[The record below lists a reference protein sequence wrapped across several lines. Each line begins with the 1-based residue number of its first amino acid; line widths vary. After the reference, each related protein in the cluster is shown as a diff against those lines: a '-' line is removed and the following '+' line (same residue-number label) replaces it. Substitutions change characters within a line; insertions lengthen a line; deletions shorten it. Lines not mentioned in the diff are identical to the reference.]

1 MVVCQQ
7 RTQTEAISWYQWIYV
22 YSVAVVF
29 CGAFY
34 HPWSSYMNAVFVW
47 LVFSSSS
54 ESSAETDNEQA
65 QDNTRNATFS
75 NKTSN
80 SIWSVVG
87 SAPSS
92 GEAQHSVG
100 SEGSA
105 LPLPAWL
112 DASSQDSS
120 AADARVQSI
129 RDIIRVGKLI
139 FVFFRISCSYN
150 LFAFECI
157 LLFGVCF

>member
-1 MVVCQQ
+1 M
-7 RTQTEAISWYQWIYV
+7 
-22 YSVAVVF
+22 
-29 CGAFY
+29 
-34 HPWSSYMNAVFVW
+34 
-47 LVFSSSS
+47 FSSSS

-75 NKTSN
+75 NKTSS

-139 FVFFRISCSYN
+139 FVFFGYLAVIIYLLLS
-150 LFAFECI
+150 AFYILECVFKNPCFQLHSGY
-157 LLFGVCF
+157 LLAW

>member
-1 MVVCQQ
+1 MDFALYWWMVVCQQ

-65 QDNTRNATFS
+65 QDNTRNATFF
-75 NKTSN
+75 NKTSS

-139 FVFFRISCSYN
+139 FVFFPD
-150 LFAFECI
+150 I
-157 LLFGVCF
+157 LQL